1 MISTKSSII
10 RYGHCSAR
18 PDEGDLHGAGEED
31 GGDETGPGL
40 SSHLHTIKIFC
51 GFLKILMG
59 HSRLKARWLQ
69 SPKNLLTNVAFQI
82 QYVTCP
88 FDAAKAT
95 A

>member
-1 MISTKSSII
+1 MINPKSSII

-31 GGDETGPGL
+31 GGTEADETGPGL

-59 HSRLKARWLQ
+59 QCRLKVRWFQSSWFGNAR
-69 SPKNLLTNVAFQI
+69 
-82 QYVTCP
+82 
-88 FDAAKAT
+88 
-95 A
+95 